1 MNNISQGSLSFFSV
15 LLFSHWCRVFSLRVD
30 LQRNQLGRQ
39 NNSDMHILAETLK
52 NKLGLTICT
61 S

>member
-30 LQRNQLGRQ
+30 LHQLGRQ